1 MTTPEVQTIERNG
14 SRSYVDPVSGAK
26 VPSVTFVLGH
36 DPEPMSLS
44 CPCVGVSCT
53 ERAGN
58 LVLVFVVRLRD
69 SPITSECAVCG
80 LITPAPRTVNSWA

>member
-14 SRSYVDPVSGAK
+14 SRLYVDPVSGVK

-44 CPCVGVSCT
+44 CSLCRRFLYREGWEPGPGFC
-53 ERAGN
+53 RAPPGLAHN
-58 LVLVFVVRLRD
+58 IRM
-69 SPITSECAVCG
+69 CG
-80 LITPAPRTVNSWA
+80 LWTHHPGTSNC